1 MQQATSFVTQ
11 KIPMLKIASAFFAT
25 KKNVRRN
32 GGRER
37 AFQGVKPAF
46 SPAPFFSG
54 PIWTAIFSGL
64 NLYGAIAGRQAT
76 PSAKRWHKL
85 NMLFHAVSSWADSKN
100 NFILE
105 RATSFGML
113 LSAFA
118 YRRRLS
124 IKDRGF
130 MNTFVRWCAELYA
143 GWMVNSVVIEAAIDY
158 EKKHPHRSEKDQ
170 MARGLMVVGGLTL
183 LGAFVTAKTQWRGVP
198 ASFVWGLTGAV
209 ANEDNAP
216 PVRTAAILSAGY
228 FLYKALEPRLGI
240 ENRK

>member
-1 MQQATSFVTQ
+1 MQHATQFVTQ
-11 KIPMLKIASAFFAT
+11 KIPVLKIASAFFAT
-25 KKNVRRN
+25 KKIVQKN
-32 GGRER
+32 GSRER
-37 AFQGVKPAF
+37 AFQDVKPAF

-54 PIWTAIFSGL
+54 PIWTAIFGGL
-64 NLYGAIAGRQAT
+64 NLYGAIAGKQAT

-85 NMLFHAVSSWADSKN
+85 NMLFHGISSWANNKN
-100 NFILE
+100 NFIVE
-105 RATSFGML
+105 RATSLGML
-113 LSAFA
+113 ASAFA
-118 YRRRLS
+118 YRSRLNTG
-124 IKDRGF
+124 DRGF

-158 EKKHPHRSEKDQ
+158 EKKNPHRSETQQ
-170 MARGLMVVGGLTL
+170 MSRGLLVVGGLTL
-183 LGAFVTAKTQWRGVP
+183 LGAIVTAKTQWRGVP

-228 FLYKALEPRLGI
+228 FLYKALEPRSRI